1 MSTLPSRNG
10 IDLAEAARFI
20 EALTG
25 SADTPCTW
33 QVIAESGPSRSYKA
47 AVLHG
52 PLAKVAEQLVNHNR
66 NGCGVFVCVNETDL
80 RGRKVENVVGVRA
93 LFVDIDKGEPPP
105 WHLPP
110 TIVVQSVRGPHAYWR
125 VLDGNPDSFGANQ
138 KALAAYYGSDV
149 SVHDLPRVMRVPGF
163 FHNRLAPRSVA
174 LLHAN
179 SAQVYSLVE
188 VVGPLR
194 GLLPAPAA
202 GQVQSATSCDAL
214 GSLGNR
220 AAGEPRSAFAGIEMA
235 KPRFQLPD
243 QIDSGTRHTTLASYA
258 AQLRAS
264 GKETDDIL
272 ADLLAADRKHCRPP
286 IQDEDDGPREIQAIA
301 VHAGNRPVRGYE
313 RPADPSLAALA
324 PVGGP
329 LFKLGSDV
337 EIARYVLAQLEAQHG
352 GLKFDLGELWRCEE
366 GIWRTVADHVIPQLV
381 ASLDGSLICSDAGAA
396 KPKTQPLRVSARRQ
410 TDVAAVAQRERAAPF
425 WFDNARPQV
434 VFKDVVLMADTR
446 TKVIREETLSPL
458 HRARVGMPMTWSRT
472 CKAPRFEQFL
482 DEIFRG
488 DADAAQKIL
497 VLAEFVGAALFGLGP
512 HFQKVLVLYGAAAAG
527 KSVFLKVIEK
537 LFPAGT
543 VTSVPPQDF
552 GDDYKGAELAGS
564 LVNLVSE
571 LPEADI
577 MNAASFKAVV
587 AGDLM
592 TRRRIRKDPVQ
603 FSPRAAHIF
612 AANSLPAT
620 SDKTDGFWRRFEV
633 LEFNNSFQ
641 GSTADPGLAT
651 AIIDRELAG
660 VAAWAVAGAERLLR
674 QGDYTRPP
682 SSGVALEKWRLAAD
696 PVAQFVAEKTSPAP
710 AGRGGTEA
718 SRLYEAF
725 GMWAFSNGFRRMSSR
740 HFAERMRILG
750 HAPHKSSSNYY
761 PLIVNS

>member
-1 MSTLPSRNG
+1 VSALPSRSG

-33 QVIAESGPSRSYKA
+33 QVIAESDRSRSCKA

-52 PLAKVAEQLVNHNR
+52 PLAKVAEQLVNDNR

-80 RGRKVENVVGVRA
+80 RGRKEENVVRVRA

-125 VLDGNPDSFGANQ
+125 VLDGTPDSFGANQ

-163 FHNRLAPRSVA
+163 FHNRLEPRSVD

-179 SAQVYSLVE
+179 SAQVYCLVE
-188 VVGPLR
+188 VVGPLP
-194 GLLPAPAA
+194 GLLPAPPA
-202 GQVQSATSCDAL
+202 GQVQSATSCDAF
-214 GSLGNR
+214 GSLRNR
-220 AAGEPRSAFAGIEMA
+220 APGEPRSPFAGIEVA
-235 KPRFQLPD
+235 NRRFDLPD
-243 QIDSGTRHTTLASYA
+243 QIDSGTRHTTLVSYA
-258 AQLRAS
+258 AQLRTN
-264 GKETDDIL
+264 GKEADEIL
-272 ADLLAADRKHCRPP
+272 VDLLAADRKRCRPP
-286 IQDEDDGPREIQAIA
+286 LQDEARGPEEIQGIA
-301 VHAGNRPVRGYE
+301 VHAGSRPVRGYE
-313 RPADPSLAALA
+313 RTEDPSLAALA
-324 PVGGP
+324 PDGVP
-329 LFKLGSDV
+329 FFKLGSDV
-337 EIARYVLAQLEAQHG
+337 EIARYVLTLLEAEHG
-352 GLKFDLGELWRCEE
+352 ELKFDRGELWRCEE

-396 KPKTQPLRVSARRQ
+396 KPKTQRLRVSARRQ
-410 TDVAAVAQRERAAPF
+410 TDVAAVVRTERAAPG
-425 WFDNARPQV
+425 WFDGAGPQV

-458 HRARVGMPMTWSRT
+458 HRARVGLPMAWSRS
-472 CKAPRFEQFL
+472 CPAPRFEQFL
-482 DEIFRG
+482 DEIFKG
-488 DADAAQKIL
+488 DADAASKKL
-497 VLAEFVGAALFGLGP
+497 VLAEFVGVALFGLGP

-564 LVNLVSE
+564 LINLVSE

-633 LEFNNSFQ
+633 LELNNSFQ
-641 GSTADPGLAT
+641 GSAADPNLAT

-674 QGDYTRPP
+674 QGEYTRPP
-682 SSGVALEKWRLAAD
+682 SSGVALAKWRLAAD
-696 PVAQFVAEKTSPAP
+696 PVAQFVDEKTSPVP
-710 AGRGGTEA
+710 AGTRGTGA
-718 SRLYEAF
+718 SDLYEAF
-725 GMWAFSNGFRRMSSR
+725 AMWALLNGFRRMSSR
-740 HFAERMRILG
+740 HFADRMRNLG
-750 HAPHKSSSNYY
+750 HTPHKSSSNIY
-761 PLIVNS
+761 PLIVKR